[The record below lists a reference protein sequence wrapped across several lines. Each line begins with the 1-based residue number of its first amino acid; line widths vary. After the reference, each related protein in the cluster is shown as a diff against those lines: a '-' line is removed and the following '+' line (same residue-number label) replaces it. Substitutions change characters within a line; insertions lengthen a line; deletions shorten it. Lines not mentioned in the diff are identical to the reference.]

1 MSPPMFSSLYLVC
14 ESHRHATALAIV
26 LFFANLIGLGL
37 GPFLAG
43 VISDY
48 LAPSYGPAESLR
60 WAIMIL
66 FLSMFAAG
74 GFMLRAAR
82 HIETAIRDGRSEE
95 HTSELQS
102 LMRNSYAVFCFKKQK
117 TTNSQ
122 Q

>member
-1 MSPPMFSSLYLVC
+1 MSPPMFSSLFLGG

-48 LAPSYGPAESLR
+48 LAHSYGPAESLR
-60 WAIMIL
+60 WALMIL

-82 HIETAIRDGRSEE
+82 HIETATRDGQTRPDGSGPA
-95 HTSELQS
+95 HAPGSTGWGGWHS
-102 LMRNSYAVFCFKKQK
+102 VDVGK
-117 TTNSQ
+117 
-122 Q
+122 